1 MTQREPAI
9 AKLQIDNERV
19 RVTEYRFA
27 PNAETTFHRHEFDYL
42 VVPQTNGNLLL
53 IDANGE
59 ETQAQLTQGIS
70 YYREAGVE
78 HNVINAGKK
87 ELVFIEIEMIRTD
100 FGASRVPPRTPVC
113 TQERPKGASERFL
126 WAHGS
131 PNWSWKSSVG
141 EC

>member
-27 PNAETTFHRHEFDYL
+27 PNAETTFHRHEFDYI

-87 ELVFIEIEMIRTD
+87 ELVFIEIEM
-100 FGASRVPPRTPVC
+100 
-113 TQERPKGASERFL
+113 K
-126 WAHGS
+126 AH
-131 PNWSWKSSVG
+131 PI
-141 EC
+141 